1 MSNATE
7 PSRQSGD
14 RRRRHSGGGRNRN
27 RNDQNQRRDRDHQ
40 GQSQGGSNS
49 NRSERSDDSRSP
61 RGRRSRPPVKLS
73 WWQKLLKAIGL
84 YKAPSSPKARSG
96 SETSKSDHA
105 PKSNTRNVRSQG
117 DEPREERRPGR
128 DRNNRE
134 DRDGRDNRDKKR
146 QRGGDPSTVESCR
159 VYVGNLSYDVA
170 EQDLQELF
178 KGVGTVRNVEVVY
191 NRSTHRSKG
200 YGFVEM
206 FQREDAVRCVEVF
219 HDQPFMGR
227 NMIVSGAKSKQQEE
241 DEQEDQAGPEIKASD
256 VELAPLPKETPDTE
270 ENPKA
275 SNES

>member
-14 RRRRHSGGGRNRN
+14 RRRRQSGGGRNRN
-27 RNDQNQRRDRDHQ
+27 RNRNHQRRDQQ
-40 GQSQGGSNS
+40 GQGNS
-49 NRSERSDDSRSP
+49 TPNRSGEGRSP
-61 RGRRSRPPVKLS
+61 RGRRRPPVQLS

-84 YKAPSSPKARSG
+84 YKAPSTAKDHARS
-96 SETSKSDHA
+96 EKPKSDQA

-117 DEPREERRPGR
+117 EDQREEKRPGR
-128 DRNNRE
+128 DR
-134 DRDGRDNRDKKR
+134 DNRDRKR

-159 VYVGNLSYDVA
+159 VYVGNLSYDVT

-178 KGVGTVRNVEVVY
+178 KGVGPVRNVEIVY

-206 FQREDAVRCVEVF
+206 LQQDDAVRCVEVF

-241 DEQEDQAGPEIKASD
+241 DEQNEQEPQAAEIKAAD
-256 VELAPLPKETPDTE
+256 IELAPLPKEESASDGT
-270 ENPKA
+270 PKA

>member
-1 MSNATE
+1 M
-7 PSRQSGD
+7 
-14 RRRRHSGGGRNRN
+14 
-27 RNDQNQRRDRDHQ
+27 
-40 GQSQGGSNS
+40 
-49 NRSERSDDSRSP
+49 
-61 RGRRSRPPVKLS
+61 
-73 WWQKLLKAIGL
+73 
-84 YKAPSSPKARSG
+84 
-96 SETSKSDHA
+96 
-105 PKSNTRNVRSQG
+105 
-117 DEPREERRPGR
+117 
-128 DRNNRE
+128 
-134 DRDGRDNRDKKR
+134 
-146 QRGGDPSTVESCR
+146 
-159 VYVGNLSYDVA
+159 
-170 EQDLQELF
+170 
-178 KGVGTVRNVEVVY
+178 RNVEVVY